1 MRHYQTSTL
10 ASGLRIILAEEP
22 QATVSYLGLGV
33 RVGSRDESL
42 RFHGLSHSIEHM
54 LFKGTR
60 LRSAPQLIE
69 RMEAVGA
76 ELNAFTTKEETMLYA
91 VCPSVYAR
99 RSLSVLL
106 DIARHSR
113 FPEEEWAKEQEVIL
127 DEIHSYED
135 SPSELISDEFEDQV
149 FRPHPLGHAI
159 LGTEASVGR
168 ITTAHQ
174 RRFYQR
180 HYRPERMVLFAQGA
194 VSMELLEEYA
204 SRAFP
209 EEAKEGEGKN
219 EGTGSSPSY
228 RTEARHVVRRRGT
241 AQSHVL
247 MGCPAFDL
255 YDKRRLGLSLLA
267 NILGGNGMNARLN
280 MELREKR
287 GLVYHVECSYTP
299 YTDSGLF
306 SIYFGSSH
314 RAEAEAMELVYRE
327 LERLAK
333 EPLTETELTAA
344 LRQTRGQLLVASD
357 NKEQHFLTMGKSF
370 LHTGRFDTD
379 EELSE
384 RLSTLTPEG
393 LYETARELFQRANFH
408 TLIYR

>member
-22 QATVSYLGLGV
+22 EATVSYLGLGV

-127 DEIHSYED
+127 DE
-135 SPSELISDEFEDQV
+135 FEDQV

-168 ITTAHQ
+168 ITTTHQ
-174 RRFYQR
+174 RRFYER

-247 MGCPAFDL
+247 MGCPAYDLFDR
-255 YDKRRLGLSLLA
+255 RRLGLSLLA

-333 EPLTETELTAA
+333 EPLTETELTTA

-370 LHTGRFDTD
+370 LHTGHFDTD

-384 RLSTLTPEG
+384 RLATLTPEG

>member
-135 SPSELISDEFEDQV
+135 SPSELIFDEFEDQV

-204 SRAFP
+204 SCAFP
-209 EEAKEGEGKN
+209 EEVKEGEGKN

-287 GLVYHVECSYTP
+287 GLVY
-299 YTDSGLF
+299 
-306 SIYFGSSH
+306 
-314 RAEAEAMELVYRE
+314 RE

-333 EPLTETELTAA
+333 EPLTEIELTAA

-370 LHTGRFDTD
+370 LHTEHFDTD

>member
-135 SPSELISDEFEDQV
+135 SPSELIFDEFEDQV

-209 EEAKEGEGKN
+209 EEAKEGEGEK
-219 EGTGSSPSY
+219 EGAGSSPSY

-247 MGCPAFDL
+247 MGCPAYDL
-255 YDKRRLGLSLLA
+255 YDRRRLGLSLLA

-314 RAEAEAMELVYRE
+314 RAEAE
-327 LERLAK
+327 
-333 EPLTETELTAA
+333 LTAA

-393 LYETARELFQRANFH
+393 LYETAWELFQRANFH

>member
-135 SPSELISDEFEDQV
+135 SPSELIFDEFEDQV

-174 RRFYQR
+174 QRFYQR
-180 HYRPERMVLFAQGA
+180 HYCPERMVLFAQGA

-209 EEAKEGEGKN
+209 EEAKEGEGEN
-219 EGTGSSPSY
+219 EGTGSSH

-247 MGCPAFDL
+247 MGCSAFDL
-255 YDKRRLGLSLLA
+255 FDRRRLGLSLLA

-393 LYETARELFQRANFH
+393 LYETARELFQRVNFH

>member
-1 MRHYQTSTL
+1 M
-10 ASGLRIILAEEP
+10 
-22 QATVSYLGLGV
+22 
-33 RVGSRDESL
+33 
-42 RFHGLSHSIEHM
+42 
-54 LFKGTR
+54 
-60 LRSAPQLIE
+60 
-69 RMEAVGA
+69 
-76 ELNAFTTKEETMLYA
+76 
-91 VCPSVYAR
+91 
-99 RSLSVLL
+99 
-106 DIARHSR
+106 
-113 FPEEEWAKEQEVIL
+113 
-127 DEIHSYED
+127 
-135 SPSELISDEFEDQV
+135 
-149 FRPHPLGHAI
+149 
-159 LGTEASVGR
+159 GR

-180 HYRPERMVLFAQGA
+180 YYRPERMVLFAQGA

-209 EEAKEGEGKN
+209 EGSKEGEGKT
-219 EGTGSSPSY
+219 EGAGSNPNY

-255 YDKRRLGLSLLA
+255 FDRRRLGLSLLA

-314 RAEAEAMELVYRE
+314 RAEAEAVELVYRE

-333 EPLTETELTAA
+333 VPLTEAELTAA

-357 NKEQHFLTMGKSF
+357 NREQHFLTMGKSF

>member
-99 RSLSVLL
+99 RSLAVLL

-135 SPSELISDEFEDQV
+135 SPSELIFDEFEDQV

-180 HYRPERMVLFAQGA
+180 HYCPERMVLFAQGA

-228 RTEARHVVRRRGT
+228 RTQARHVVRRRGT

-247 MGCPAFDL
+247 MGCPAYDL
-255 YDKRRLGLSLLA
+255 YDRRRLGLSLLA

-314 RAEAEAMELVYRE
+314 RAEAEAMER
-327 LERLAK
+327 RAK

-384 RLSTLTPEG
+384 RLATLTPEG

>member
-22 QATVSYLGLGV
+22 EATVSYLGLGV

-42 RFHGLSHSIEHM
+42 RFHGLSHS
-54 LFKGTR
+54 
-60 LRSAPQLIE
+60 IE

-91 VCPSVYAR
+91 VCPSVYTR

-135 SPSELISDEFEDQV
+135 SPSELIFDEFEDQV

-180 HYRPERMVLFAQGA
+180 HYCPERMVLFAQGA

-209 EEAKEGEGKN
+209 EEAKEGEG
-219 EGTGSSPSY
+219 TDSSPSY

>member
-99 RSLSVLL
+99 RSLAVLL

-135 SPSELISDEFEDQV
+135 SPSELIFDEFEDQV

-194 VSMELLEEYA
+194 VSMELL
-204 SRAFP
+204 
-209 EEAKEGEGKN
+209 
-219 EGTGSSPSY
+219 
-228 RTEARHVVRRRGT
+228 
-241 AQSHVL
+241 
-247 MGCPAFDL
+247 
-255 YDKRRLGLSLLA
+255 
-267 NILGGNGMNARLN
+267 
-280 MELREKR
+280 
-287 GLVYHVECSYTP
+287 
-299 YTDSGLF
+299 
-306 SIYFGSSH
+306 
-314 RAEAEAMELVYRE
+314 
-327 LERLAK
+327 
-333 EPLTETELTAA
+333 
-344 LRQTRGQLLVASD
+344 
-357 NKEQHFLTMGKSF
+357 
-370 LHTGRFDTD
+370 
-379 EELSE
+379 
-384 RLSTLTPEG
+384 
-393 LYETARELFQRANFH
+393 
-408 TLIYR
+408 